1 MLSTPWSMEKQ
12 DSIIYTHEVL
22 KNFKAEVVAAR
33 DHCSIVDIT
42 QVDNEKFLA
51 INDASKQRD
60 RLVQWCTL
68 TNFGTCS
75 CKLFERMGISCR
87 HISLTSEKI
96 YEIPSAYVLKR
107 WEIRCKR

>member
-42 QVDNEKFLA
+42 
-51 INDASKQRD
+51 
-60 RLVQWCTL
+60 
-68 TNFGTCS
+68 
-75 CKLFERMGISCR
+75 
-87 HISLTSEKI
+87 
-96 YEIPSAYVLKR
+96 
-107 WEIRCKR
+107 